1 MFDQISDRFNSLIRD
16 LRGLGKITDKNI
28 TDTSREIRRILLEAD
43 VNINVT
49 REFVN
54 KVKNRSLGTKVIK
67 SIKPGE
73 QFIKIIHD
81 ELINLFGR
89 ESSDLDQSNQ
99 GCTVILLAGLQGS
112 GKTTTSVKLA
122 KRLID
127 QNKSVLLVAA
137 DIYRPGAIKQLNTL
151 AKQIN
156 VPVFEMDNS
165 DPVKISSEA
174 VKEAKNSNYDYVII
188 DTAGRLHI
196 DGEMMIEIQQISE
209 AINPSETIFIA
220 DGMTGQDAVNSAKAF
235 NEALEIS
242 GIILTKMDG
251 DARGGAAVSI
261 SSVIKKP
268 VKFIGISEKIEG
280 LDVFDPKRMA
290 DRILGL
296 GDVIGIVKKAEKIV
310 DETEA
315 KKMQEKILKNEF
327 NLEDFKVQLS
337 QIHQMGNVNEI
348 INMIPGINGKI
359 KNKINMDENHVVW
372 TEAIINSMTEKE
384 RKNPQII
391 DGSRR
396 SRIASG
402 SGRSVQEV
410 NQLLKQFTEM
420 QKMMKKFGK
429 MRLPKLGVGSFFGQ

>member
-89 ESSDLDQSNQ
+89 ESSDLDLSNK

-268 VKFIGISEKIEG
+268 VKFIGISEKIDG

-429 MRLPKLGVGSFFGQ
+429 MKLPKLGVGSFFG

>member
-81 ELINLFGR
+81 ELINLFGQ

-127 QNKSVLLVAA
+127 LNKSVLLVAA

-268 VKFIGISEKIEG
+268 VKFIGISEKIDG

-429 MRLPKLGVGSFFGQ
+429 MRFPKLGVGSFFG

>member
-81 ELINLFGR
+81 ELINLFGQ

-268 VKFIGISEKIEG
+268 VKFIGISEKIDG

-348 INMIPGINGKI
+348 INMIPGINGKM

-429 MRLPKLGVGSFFGQ
+429 MRFPKLGVGSFFG

>member
-81 ELINLFGR
+81 ELINLFGQ

-127 QNKSVLLVAA
+127 LNKSVLLVAA

-268 VKFIGISEKIEG
+268 VKFIGISEKIDG

-348 INMIPGINGKI
+348 INMIPGINGKM

-429 MRLPKLGVGSFFGQ
+429 MRFPKLGVGSFFG

>member
-81 ELINLFGR
+81 ELINLFGQ

-174 VKEAKNSNYDYVII
+174 VKEAKNSNYDYLII

-268 VKFIGISEKIEG
+268 VKFIGISEKIDG

-348 INMIPGINGKI
+348 INMIPGINGKM

-429 MRLPKLGVGSFFGQ
+429 MRFPKLGVGSFFG